1 MFFIMSILCFFI
13 AGFAFLIIP
22 ASTKKSPHTITGKFD
37 FAGATFGIAGLVLV
51 NFAFNQAPL
60 SGWQDLYI
68 PVLLV
73 VGLALFACFIFIE
86 LKIAEAPLVP
96 LKSLSKEGGF
106 ALACIAAGWGSH
118 GIWLYYFFLF
128 TEKLRGHS
136 PLSAAAQLSP
146 VAITGV
152 CFALSTGFLVKKV
165 KVATIMFT
173 AMVGFLVGLIFLAA
187 APINQTYWAL
197 TFLSVLIT
205 PLGKVAQQ
213 CLSLSSQR

>member
-22 ASTKKSPHTITGKFD
+22 ASTKKSSQTITGKFD
-37 FAGATFGIAGLVLV
+37 FPGAIFGVAGLVLV

-68 PVLLV
+68 PILLV
-73 VGLALFACFIFIE
+73 AGIAIFACFIFIE
-86 LKIAEAPLVP
+86 LKIAEVPLIP
-96 LKSLSKEGGF
+96 LKSLSKEGAF

-128 TEKLRGHS
+128 TERLRGHS
-136 PLSAAAQLSP
+136 PLAAAAQLTP

-152 CFALSTGFLVKKV
+152 CFALSTGFLVKRI
-165 KVATIMFT
+165 KVATIMLT
-173 AMVGFLVGLIFLAA
+173 AMMGFLFGLVFLAS

-197 TFLSVLIT
+197 TFLSVLVA
-205 PLGKVAQQ
+205 PLGKTSAIIYDETVE
-213 CLSLSSQR
+213 